1 MTRTILSEELPTAGH
16 LTGDAP
22 TAATAQGLV
31 DRRELALI
39 ALERTRMPMVVSDP
53 REPDNPIVLAN
64 EAFLE
69 MSGYGR
75 DEVLGRNCRFLQG
88 PDTSPEA
95 VAEIARKVCAGEEV
109 TVELLNYR
117 KDGSSFWNNLF
128 ISPVHA
134 DDGKLLYFF
143 ASQKDVTIE
152 REERERKLSELRLM
166 REVDHRA
173 KNVLALVQG
182 IVRMSRTDTIE
193 GYATAVQGRV
203 EALARAH
210 GLLSERRWRD
220 VPLHMLIRAEVE
232 PFGSR
237 RVTLDGPHVELP
249 SSVVQ
254 PVALLIYELIANATQ
269 HGSLSVFGGRVSI
282 NWSEDA
288 AKSQLVLRWREEGGP
303 PPAERRR
310 DGFGSTLMAGI
321 VERQLQGSKKLDWTA
336 AGLAGEFVIPISRR
350 R

>member
-1 MTRTILSEELPTAGH
+1 MSEEIPTPSK

-22 TAATAQGLV
+22 TAATAQGSA
-31 DRRELALI
+31 DRRELALV

-53 REPDNPIVLAN
+53 RAPDNPIVLAN

-69 MSGYGR
+69 MCGYNR
-75 DEVLGRNCRFLQG
+75 EEVLGRNCRFLQG
-88 PDTSPEA
+88 PDTSRDS
-95 VAEIARKVCAGEEV
+95 VAEIRRKVCAEEEV

-128 ISPVHA
+128 ISPVRD
-134 DDGKLLYFF
+134 DDGKILYYF
-143 ASQKDVTIE
+143 ASQRDVTIE
-152 REERERKLSELRLM
+152 REARERKLSELRLM

-182 IVRMSRTDTIE
+182 IVRMSRTDSID
-193 GYATAVQGRV
+193 GYAAAVQGRV

-210 GLLSERRWRD
+210 GLLSDRRWQG
-220 VPLHMLIRAEVE
+220 VPLHSLIRAEVE

-249 SSVVQ
+249 SAVVQ
-254 PVALLIYELIANATQ
+254 PIALLIYELIANAAQ
-269 HGSLSVFGGRVSI
+269 HGALSVFGGSVSI
-282 NWSEDA
+282 NWTEDS
-288 AKSQLVLRWREEGGP
+288 AKSQLVMRWREEGGP
-303 PPAERRR
+303 PPAGRRSE
-310 DGFGSTLMAGI
+310 GFGSTLMSGI
-321 VERQLQGSKKLDWTA
+321 VERQLQGSKKLEWNPE
-336 AGLAGEFVIPISRR
+336 GLAGEFVIPISRR

>member
-1 MTRTILSEELPTAGH
+1 
-16 LTGDAP
+16 
-22 TAATAQGLV
+22 
-31 DRRELALI
+31 
-39 ALERTRMPMVVSDP
+39 MV
-53 REPDNPIVLAN
+53 E
-64 EAFLE
+64 
-69 MSGYGR
+69 GR
-75 DEVLGRNCRFLQG
+75 CTSSLGRSLTFTATG
-88 PDTSPEA
+88 VFVHSPSATSPEA
-95 VAEIARKVCAGEEV
+95 VAEIARTVCAKEEV

-128 ISPVHA
+128 ISPVHD
-134 DDGKLLYFF
+134 DDGKLVYFF
-143 ASQKDVTIE
+143 ASQKDMTIE

-182 IVRMSRTDTIE
+182 IVRMSRTDSIE
-193 GYATAVQGRV
+193 GYAAAVQGRV
-203 EALARAH
+203 EALARVH
-210 GLLSERRWRD
+210 GVLPERRWRD
-220 VPLHMLIRAEVE
+220 VSLLTLVRAKVE

-237 RVTLDGPHVELP
+237 QVTIDGPHVELP

-254 PVALLIYELIANATQ
+254 PIALLIYELIANAAQ
-269 HGSLSVFGGRVSI
+269 HGALSVFGGRVSI

-288 AKSQLVLRWREEGGP
+288 SKNQLVLRWREEGGP

-310 DGFGSTLMAGI
+310 EGFGFTLMSGI
-321 VERQLQGSKKLDWTA
+321 VELQLQGSKKLDWSA

>member
-1 MTRTILSEELPTAGH
+1 MSEEPPEAGH

-22 TAATAQGLV
+22 AAVTAQGLV

-64 EAFLE
+64 EAFLK
-69 MSGYGR
+69 MCGYER
-75 DEVLGRNCRFLQG
+75 EEVLGRNCRFLQG
-88 PDTSPEA
+88 PKTSPVT
-95 VAEIARKVCAGEEV
+95 VAELRRQVSAEQEV

-128 ISPVHA
+128 ISPVR
-134 DDGKLLYFF
+134 DDEGNLLYFF
-143 ASQKDVTIE
+143 ASQKDVTVE
-152 REERERKLSELRLM
+152 REARERKLSELRLM

-182 IVRMSRTDTIE
+182 IVRMSRTDSVE
-193 GYATAVQGRV
+193 SYAAAVQGRV

-210 GLLSERRWRD
+210 GLLSEQRWRD
-220 VPLHMLIRAEVE
+220 VPLDSLIRAEIE

-237 RVTLDGPHVELP
+237 QVTIDGPHVELP
-249 SSVVQ
+249 SSLVQ
-254 PVALLIYELIANATQ
+254 PIALLIYELVANAAQ
-269 HGSLSVFGGRVSI
+269 HGALSVGSGRVSI
-282 NWSEDA
+282 NWREDA
-288 AKSQLVLRWREEGGP
+288 LQNQLVIRWREHGGP
-303 PPAERRR
+303 PPAERRSV
-310 DGFGSTLMAGI
+310 GFGSSLMSGI
-321 VERQLQGSKKLDWTA
+321 VERQLQGSKKLEWRPE
-336 AGLAGEFVIPISRR
+336 GLSGEFLIPVNRR

>member
-1 MTRTILSEELPTAGH
+1 
-16 LTGDAP
+16 
-22 TAATAQGLV
+22 
-31 DRRELALI
+31 
-39 ALERTRMPMVVSDP
+39 MPMVVSDP

-64 EAFLE
+64 QAFLE

-95 VAEIARKVCAGEEV
+95 VAEIARKICAEEEV

-128 ISPVHA
+128 ISPVHD
-134 DDGKLLYFF
+134 DDGKLVYFF

-182 IVRMSRTDTIE
+182 IVRMSRADSIV

-220 VPLHMLIRAEVE
+220 VSLLTLVRAEVE

-237 RVTLDGPHVELP
+237 QITIDGPHVELP

-254 PVALLIYELIANATQ
+254 PIALLIYELIANAAQ
-269 HGSLSVFGGRVSI
+269 HGALSVFGGRVSI
-282 NWSEDA
+282 NWVEDA
-288 AKSQLVLRWREEGGP
+288 SEGQLVIRWREEGGP
-303 PPAERRR
+303 PPAASRRE
-310 DGFGSTLMAGI
+310 GFGFTLMSGI
-321 VERQLQGSKKLDWTA
+321 VERQLQGSKKLGWNA
-336 AGLAGEFVIPISRR
+336 EGLAGEFRIPISRR
-350 R
+350 Q

>member
-1 MTRTILSEELPTAGH
+1 
-16 LTGDAP
+16 
-22 TAATAQGLV
+22 
-31 DRRELALI
+31 
-39 ALERTRMPMVVSDP
+39 MVVSDP

-69 MSGYGR
+69 MSGYTA

-88 PDTSPEA
+88 PDTSPDA
-95 VAEIARKVCAGEEV
+95 VADIARKVCAEEEV

-128 ISPVHA
+128 ISPVHG
-134 DDGKLLYFF
+134 DDGELLYFF

-182 IVRMSRTDTIE
+182 IVRMSRTDSIE
-193 GYATAVQGRV
+193 GYAAAVQGRV

-220 VPLHMLIRAEVE
+220 VSLLTLIRAEVE

-237 RVTLDGPHVELP
+237 NVTLDGTHVELP
-249 SSVVQ
+249 SAVVQ
-254 PVALLIYELIANATQ
+254 PIALLIYELIANAAQ
-269 HGSLSVFGGRVSI
+269 HGALSVFGGRVSI

-288 AKSQLVLRWREEGGP
+288 SKNQLVIRWREEGGP
-303 PPAERRR
+303 PPAELRKN
-310 DGFGSTLMAGI
+310 GFGFTLMSGI
-321 VERQLQGSKKLDWTA
+321 VERQLQGSKKLDWGA
-336 AGLAGEFVIPISRR
+336 AGLAGEFAIPISRR